1 MNLKKW
7 CKNNYN
13 KVLFISL
20 CVFSSI
26 VYIQFII
33 GHYATDTYNIAYVG
47 YDTYMKNWYLTDG
60 RIFSAMF
67 LFIMK
72 LFNLSVESAST
83 ISLLF
88 AIYRKYV
95 FFRKFDNG
103 SKCAFLYNVS
113 NKFGGKK

>member
-1 MNLKKW
+1 MSLKKW

-13 KVLFISL
+13 KVLFVSL

-33 GHYATDTYNIAYVG
+33 GHYATDTYNIAYLG

-60 RIFSAMF
+60 RIFSAIF

-72 LFNLSVESAST
+72 IFKLSVESANT

-88 AIYRKYV
+88 AIVINDISVMKRFNCIDKYV
-95 FFRKFDNG
+95 
-103 SKCAFLYNVS
+103 
-113 NKFGGKK
+113 